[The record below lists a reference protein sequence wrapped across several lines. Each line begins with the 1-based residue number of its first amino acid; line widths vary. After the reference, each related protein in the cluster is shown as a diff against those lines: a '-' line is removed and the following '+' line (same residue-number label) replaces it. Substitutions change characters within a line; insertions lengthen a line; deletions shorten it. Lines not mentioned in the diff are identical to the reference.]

1 MEQRFVLRG
10 FAAGA
15 LGGLLAF
22 AFGRVVAE
30 PLIQRAI
37 DYASGRDAAENALRR
52 ATGLAAAAP
61 DPELFSRTLQR
72 NLGLGVGMVLF
83 GIAMGGLFAVAYVLA
98 TRGMRTTVRPRTVAL
113 AIAAAGFAGVFLLP
127 FLKYP
132 ANPPG
137 VGHPETIHA
146 RGLLYLA
153 MVGISV
159 ASVIAAVL
167 AARRLRPRLGAWNA
181 TLLAV
186 LGLAVWLAIVMEF
199 LPPLGHLHAN
209 QAQFGNLATET
220 PPPLRNRSGA
230 IVYPGF
236 PADLLY
242 QFRLY
247 AVIAQLVLWGTIG
260 VAFGALA
267 ERLAAQAGRR
277 AAVEPRVK
285 GEVNVL
291 TS

>member
-22 AFGRVVAE
+22 VFGRALAE

-37 DYASGRDAAENALRR
+37 DYASGQEAVENGLRR
-52 ATGLAAAAP
+52 AAGLATAAP

-72 NLGLGVGMVLF
+72 NLGFGVGMVLF
-83 GIAMGGLFAVAYVLA
+83 GIAMGGLSAVAYVLV
-98 TRGMRTTVRPRTVAL
+98 TRAMRPTVRPRTVAL
-113 AIAAAGFAGVFLLP
+113 AVAACGFAGMFLLP

-137 VGHPETIHA
+137 IGHPDTIHA

-153 MVGISV
+153 MVAISV
-159 ASVIAAVL
+159 VSVTAAVL
-167 AARRLRPRLGAWNA
+167 AVRPLIRRLGAWNA
-181 TLLAV
+181 TLVAV
-186 LGLAVWLAIVMEF
+186 VGLGVWLAIVMAV
-199 LPPLGHLHAN
+199 LPSLGNEAP
-209 QAQFGNLATET
+209 Q
-220 PPPLRNRSGA
+220 PLRNRSGT

-260 VAFGALA
+260 IAFGALA
-267 ERLAAQAGRR
+267 ERLVPHFGHRTP
-277 AAVEPRVK
+277 VEPRLK

-291 TS
+291 TN

>member
-1 MEQRFVLRG
+1 MEQRFVVRG

-22 AFGRVVAE
+22 VFGRVVAE

-37 DYASGRDAAENALRR
+37 DYASGRDAVESGLRR
-52 ATGLAAAAP
+52 GAGLAAAPP
-61 DPELFSRTLQR
+61 DPELFSRTVQR
-72 NLGLGVGMVLF
+72 NLGFGVGMVLF
-83 GIAMGGLFAVAYVLA
+83 GIAMGGLLAVAYVLVS
-98 TRGMRTTVRPRTVAL
+98 RGMRPTVRPRTMAL
-113 AIAAAGFAGVFLLP
+113 AIAAAGFAGMFLLP

-137 VGHPETIHA
+137 IGHPDTIHT
-146 RGLLYLA
+146 RGLLYVG
-153 MVGISV
+153 MVAVSV
-159 ASVIAAVL
+159 ASVIAAVR
-167 AARRLRPRLGAWNA
+167 AARPLVRQLGAWNA
-181 TLLAV
+181 TLVAV
-186 LGLAVWLAIVMEF
+186 VGLGVWLAIVMAV
-199 LPPLGHLHAN
+199 LPS
-209 QAQFGNLATET
+209 FGNET
-220 PPPLRNRSGA
+220 PQPLRSPSGT

-267 ERLAAQAGRR
+267 ERLVPESGRCPP
-277 AAVEPRVK
+277 VEPRLK

-291 TS
+291 TN